1 MPRMF
6 PRSKRIKDL
15 LRKEMADMLLG
26 EIKDPRIQGLV
37 TIMQVEVSED
47 LRNAKFFISVF
58 GNESERESV
67 LKGLNKAKG
76 FIRRTLGHRLDLRR
90 IPELHFQ
97 LDRSLDDQEKI
108 ERLLA
113 GVQTGQQ
120 TEN

>member
-1 MPRMF
+1 
-6 PRSKRIKDL
+6 
-15 LRKEMADMLLG
+15 MADMLLG

-37 TIMQVEVSED
+37 TIMQVKVSED
-47 LRNAKFFISVF
+47 LRHAKFFVSVL
-58 GNESERESV
+58 GKGAERESV
-67 LKGLNKAKG
+67 LEGLNKAKG

>member
-1 MPRMF
+1 MPHRF
-6 PRSKRIKDL
+6 PRSRRIEDL

-26 EIKDPRIQGLV
+26 EIKDPRVQGLV
-37 TIMQVEVSED
+37 TIMHVKVSED
-47 LRNAKFFISVF
+47 LCHAKFFVSVL
-58 GNESERESV
+58 GNETERESV
-67 LKGLNKAKG
+67 LEGLNNAKG

-113 GVQTGQQ
+113 SV
-120 TEN
+120 

>member
-1 MPRMF
+1 MF
-6 PRSKRIKDL
+6 PRSRRIEDL

-37 TIMQVEVSED
+37 TIMQVKVSED
-47 LRNAKFFISVF
+47 LRHAKFFVSVL
-58 GNESERESV
+58 GKGPERESV
-67 LKGLNKAKG
+67 LEGLNKAKG

-113 GVQTGQQ
+113 SVQTGQQ

>member
-6 PRSKRIKDL
+6 PRSRRIEDL
-15 LRKEMADMLLG
+15 LRTEMADMLFG

-37 TIMQVEVSED
+37 TIMRVEVSED
-47 LRNAKFFISVF
+47 LCHAKFFVSVF
-58 GNESERESV
+58 GNGSERESV

-76 FIRRTLGHRLDLRR
+76 FIRRTLGHRLKLRR

-97 LDRSLDDQEKI
+97 LDQSLDDQEKI
-108 ERLLA
+108 EKLLA

-120 TEN
+120 KEN

>member
-1 MPRMF
+1 MF
-6 PRSKRIKDL
+6 PRSRRIEDL
-15 LRKEMADMLLG
+15 LRQEMADMLLG

-37 TIMQVEVSED
+37 TIMQVKVSED
-47 LRNAKFFISVF
+47 LRHAKFFVY
-58 GNESERESV
+58 
-67 LKGLNKAKG
+67 KAKG

-113 GVQTGQQ
+113 SVQTGQQ